1 MLSFLHGVHSWA
13 RWWPRGKILFP
24 YTVYW
29 LAFAQK
35 RENFLISD
43 PRLQSS
49 ERINACCPKAP
60 SCLVLC
66 YSSLQK
72 LIHHIQVKRKKK
84 NWGRVMVCKLPRF
97 AQVGRGILAT
107 WTPVLFLFHSPVQM
121 CCESRED
128 VSQSCLLRPRKMHL
142 IISAMILQP
151 SINRPS
157 SEAGACTKLIP
168 SGWAIASC
176 SYIRRLFRRTLDPTS
191 FVNEVQNRGIYYDS
205 HSQEIFS

>member
-24 YTVYW
+24 YTVHW
-29 LAFAQK
+29 LMFAQK

-84 NWGRVMVCKLPRF
+84 KTEAEWWSVNCPGSPRWEGAFLLLGLQSYFSSTLLCKYAVNLEKMFPSHVYSGPGRCTSSFQPWF
-97 AQVGRGILAT
+97 C
-107 WTPVLFLFHSPVQM
+107 SP
-121 CCESRED
+121 
-128 VSQSCLLRPRKMHL
+128 
-142 IISAMILQP
+142 A
-151 SINRPS
+151 
-157 SEAGACTKLIP
+157 
-168 SGWAIASC
+168 
-176 SYIRRLFRRTLDPTS
+176 
-191 FVNEVQNRGIYYDS
+191 
-205 HSQEIFS
+205 